1 MFTTQNS
8 IKSRKLKSCFYYLC
22 TFTKPTIYL
31 NIMYNSIPKRLAALR
46 NLMETNAIE
55 ACIIPTSDSH
65 QGEYVSSHF
74 KFRKYLS
81 GFTGSAGTLVV
92 GKDKAGLWTDS
103 RYYLQAEQELRGS
116 GIDLFK
122 TTLPETP
129 GIPEW
134 IAEMNYRSAGID
146 GEVFAAREVLKMI
159 QVFNKH
165 GVRLVDDFKPYTRVW
180 PDRPDLPDSLYVFL
194 SAMPARA

>member
-1 MFTTQNS
+1 
-8 IKSRKLKSCFYYLC
+8 
-22 TFTKPTIYL
+22 
-31 NIMYNSIPKRLAALR
+31 MYNSIPKRLAALR

-180 PDRPDLPDSLYVFL
+180 PRGRIYRIPFYVFPVGYAGKSVRKTFGTQSRAQSSGSRL
-194 SAMPARA
+194 SARQRSGRYRLAV